1 MTHTMN
7 TAELKS
13 NLHQLIDS
21 IDNKTVLNKF
31 YDLILS
37 AKNNADGALWSKLSK
52 EEQDELLLA
61 DTEANTSSNL
71 IPHAQVE
78 AKHKKWL

>member
-1 MTHTMN
+1 MN
-7 TAELKS
+7 TAELKN

-37 AKNNADGALWSKLSK
+37 AKNNTDGALWGKLSK
-52 EEQDELLLA
+52 EEQQELLLA
-61 DTEANTSSNL
+61 DAEADTPSNL
-71 IPHAQVE
+71 IPHAQVH

>member
-1 MTHTMN
+1 MN

-13 NLHQLIDS
+13 SLHQLIDS

-37 AKNNADGALWSKLSK
+37 AKNNTDGALWSKLSK

-61 DTEANTSSNL
+61 DTEAKTPANI
-71 IPHAQVE
+71 IPHAQVQT
-78 AKHKKWL
+78 KHIKSL